1 MQTLQDQV
9 EEAEKRHSAAK
20 GQVSFFG
27 LCVLNCFTAY
37 ACTEQSKP
45 ATSFYATVAFKLT
58 KLPAVHVTIKHA
70 LLVPKLYDPFRSNF
84 SWIHCVYIV
93 YKMTIKITGNFVI
106 ISIFYLYGFLRE
118 GFARKS
124 GT

>member
-27 LCVLNCFTAY
+27 MCTELFYSIIY

-70 LLVPKLYDPFRSNF
+70 MLVPKLYDPFRSNF
-84 SWIHCVYIV
+84 FWIHCLQNDYQN
-93 YKMTIKITGNFVI
+93 YWKFC
-106 ISIFYLYGFLRE
+106 IFWIHCLQNGYFYEIL
-118 GFARKS
+118 
-124 GT
+124 